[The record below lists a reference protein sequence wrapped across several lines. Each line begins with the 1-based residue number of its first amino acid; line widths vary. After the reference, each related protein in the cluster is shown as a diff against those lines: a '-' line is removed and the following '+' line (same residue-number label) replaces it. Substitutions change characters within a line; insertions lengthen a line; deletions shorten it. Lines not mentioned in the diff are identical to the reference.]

1 MKQLAYL
8 VLIAMVLFS
17 YSDSD
22 ARNTRLKV
30 SIQEALELGEREG
43 RLDNSIRLY
52 FGSQSHPAIQRRLG
66 TYTSVK
72 KTSGVGKSDQRACK
86 WAFLS
91 AVITLQGRAVR
102 EGGNAV
108 VNIRSKYGRNE
119 LSSTTDFECGAGAV
133 LVGVTLV
140 GDVVKIAN

>member
-1 MKQLAYL
+1 
-8 VLIAMVLFS
+8 MVLFS
-17 YSDSD
+17 YSDGH
-22 ARNTRLKV
+22 ARNTHLKV
-30 SIQEALELGEREG
+30 SISEALELGEREG

-52 FGSQSHPAIQRRLG
+52 FGSQRHPEIQRRLG

-72 KTSGVGKSDQRACK
+72 KTNGVGKSDQRACK

-91 AVITLQGRAVR
+91 AVITLQGRALR

-108 VNIRSKYGRNE
+108 VNIRSKYGKNVV
-119 LSSTTDFECGAGAV
+119 SSTTDFECGAGAV
-133 LVGVTLV
+133 IAGVTLI

>member
-1 MKQLAYL
+1 
-8 VLIAMVLFS
+8 MVLFS
-17 YSDSD
+17 YSDGH
-22 ARNTRLKV
+22 ARNTHLKV
-30 SIQEALELGEREG
+30 SISEALELGEREG

-52 FGSQSHPAIQRRLG
+52 FGSQRHPAIQRRLG

-72 KTSGVGKSDQRACK
+72 KTNSVGKSDQRACK

-91 AVITLQGRAVR
+91 AVITLQGRALR

-108 VNIRSKYGRNE
+108 VNIRSKYGKNVV
-119 LSSTTDFECGAGAV
+119 SSTTDFECGAGAV
-133 LVGVTLV
+133 IAGVTLI